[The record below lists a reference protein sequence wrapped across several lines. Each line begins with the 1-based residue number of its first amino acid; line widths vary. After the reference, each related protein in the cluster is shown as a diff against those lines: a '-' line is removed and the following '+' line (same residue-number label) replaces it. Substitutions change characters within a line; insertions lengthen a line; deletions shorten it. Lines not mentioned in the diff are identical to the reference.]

1 MKGGGPQ
8 ISNEGAI
15 KKVEIHCS
23 RSSLN
28 KQFNNIIVDSIRGG
42 EGSLVEKQLGEIYAQ
57 YSGMGNGKAIL
68 NRSIACCFVFVFYS
82 LAGLKN
88 TIL

>member
-1 MKGGGPQ
+1 M
-8 ISNEGAI
+8 
-15 KKVEIHCS
+15 HCS

-28 KQFNNIIVDSIRGG
+28 EQFNNIIIDSIGGG
-42 EGSLVEKQLGEIYAQ
+42 EGSLVEKQMGKIYAQ
-57 YSGMGNGKAIL
+57 YSGMGNGKANHLL

-88 TIL
+88 AVLQPDLS